1 MRKLLTILNVM
12 VRTKTRWMRQAAA
25 PTLVEA

>member
-12 VRTKTRWMRQAAA
+12 VRTARPWSIEIASTIAIPA
-25 PTLVEA
+25 